1 MTQPNKTSVGLVRPE
16 VFSYN
21 KIFELCSGEKLPS
34 FEIVYETYGTLN
46 DKKDNAILI
55 CHALSGDHHAAGYH
69 SELDSKPGWWEN
81 CIGPNKAIDTNK
93 FFVVSS
99 NNLGGCGGSTGPTS
113 LNPESQKPYGSDFP
127 SILVKDWVK
136 SQKLLA
142 EELEISRWLAV
153 IGGSLGGMQAM
164 QWTIDYPEQV
174 GHAIIIASA
183 AKLTAQN
190 IAFNELAREAITSD
204 PNFRSGDY
212 LESNTQPNKGLMLA
226 RMIGHVTYLSDD
238 GMDTRF
244 GRDITSSG
252 STGAAGAKFEVEN
265 YLHHQGHSF
274 TRRFDANT
282 YILMTRAL
290 DYFDPAKETNDD
302 LSEAFMRAKS
312 KFLLI
317 SFSSDWRFPV
327 ARSKEITD
335 ALIQADKDVSHIIVK
350 TDKGH
355 DSFLL
360 PIDRYTKAISAF
372 LNQAYTS
379 KTKEFTAP

>member
-1 MTQPNKTSVGLVRPE
+1 M
-16 VFSYN
+16 
-21 KIFELCSGEKLPS
+21 
-34 FEIVYETYGTLN
+34 VYETYGTLN

-69 SELDSKPGWWEN
+69 SELDQKPGWWEN
-81 CIGPNKAIDTNK
+81 CIGPNKPIDTNK

-113 LNPESQKPYGSDFP
+113 PNPNSQKPYGSDFP
-127 SILVKDWVK
+127 TILVKDWVK

-164 QWTIDYPEQV
+164 QWAIDYPEQV
-174 GHAIIIASA
+174 NHAVVIASA

-212 LESNTQPNKGLMLA
+212 LESHTQPNKGLMLA

-244 GRDITSSG
+244 GRDITSSDSAEAG
-252 STGAAGAKFEVEN
+252 GAKFEVEN
-265 YLHHQGHSF
+265 YLHHQGTTF

-282 YILMTRAL
+282 YILMTKAL
-290 DYFDPAKETNDD
+290 DYFDPAKDTNNN
-302 LSEAFMRAKS
+302 LSEAFRNAKS

-317 SFSSDWRFPV
+317 SFTSDWRFPV
-327 ARSKEITD
+327 ARSREITD
-335 ALIQADKDVSHIIVK
+335 ALIHADKDVSHIIVE

-360 PIDRYTKAISAF
+360 DEPDLDIAMRGF
-372 LNQAYTS
+372 LESNYG
-379 KTKEFTAP
+379 KTNE

>member
-1 MTQPNKTSVGLVRPE
+1 MTRPNKASVGLVQPE
-16 VFSYN
+16 VFSYYES
-21 KIFELCSGEKLPS
+21 FELCSGEKLPS
-34 FEIVYETYGTLN
+34 FEMVYETYGTLN

-69 SELDSKPGWWEN
+69 SELDQKSGWWEH
-81 CIGPNKAIDTNK
+81 CIGPNKPIDTNK

-113 LNPESQKPYGSDFP
+113 PNPNSQKPYGSDFP
-127 SILVKDWVK
+127 TILVKDWVK

-142 EELEISRWLAV
+142 EELEVSRWLAV

-164 QWTIDYPEQV
+164 QWAIDYPEQV
-174 GHAIIIASA
+174 NHAVVIASA

-212 LESNTQPNKGLMLA
+212 LESHTQPNKGLMLA

-244 GRDITSSG
+244 GRDITSSDSAEAG
-252 STGAAGAKFEVEN
+252 GAKFEVEN
-265 YLHHQGHSF
+265 YLHHQGTTF

-282 YILMTRAL
+282 YILMTKAL
-290 DYFDPAKETNDD
+290 DYFDPAKDTNNN
-302 LSEAFMRAKS
+302 LSEAFRNAKS

-317 SFSSDWRFPV
+317 SFTSDWRFPV
-327 ARSKEITD
+327 ARSREITD
-335 ALIQADKDVSHIIVK
+335 ALIHADKDVSHIIIE

-360 PIDRYTKAISAF
+360 PIDRYTKALSAF
-372 LNQAYTS
+372 LNQAHVTVP
-379 KTKEFTAP
+379 KDLPVL